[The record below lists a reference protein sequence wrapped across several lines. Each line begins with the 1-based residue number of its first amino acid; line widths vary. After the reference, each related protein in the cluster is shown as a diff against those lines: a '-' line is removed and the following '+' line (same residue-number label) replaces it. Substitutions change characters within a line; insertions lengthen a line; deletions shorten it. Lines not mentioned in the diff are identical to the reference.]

1 MNVNFNTADAQ
12 ASVNNMSNS
21 NEQSVKTGKRAKR
34 TVNPFWV
41 TINRSRKVFD
51 MQLDKSNEVKLRCL
65 GHQLGRER
73 DPQKF
78 YLEFME
84 QVDWLLDSRRFTEQ
98 CKAREIEPRT
108 LATHVVFLGSATMH
122 KVRENGIYDRSIS
135 GDLELY
141 KESFLP
147 DDPQKFVAEIA

>member
-1 MNVNFNTADAQ
+1 MENLN
-12 ASVNNMSNS
+12 SNS
-21 NEQSVKTGKRAKR
+21 MAPATVYVNAAPADESKAKRAKR